1 MANWRSYID
10 PSVGDGQNTL
20 DGIIANGLT
29 YGIGISDDLSVT
41 GLSTFSD
48 IARFSGTIRLDG
60 ELRDGDNNF
69 GSSGQVLSSDGN
81 DTRWVNAAQLS
92 AGAAAQIAINAD
104 NSTNANR
111 FITFVDS
118 SSGNNDLKTDV
129 SLLYNPSSND
139 LLTHGDIVSG
149 RGSGGVALTIN
160 DGYGNANVT
169 WNHQNGVPEQ
179 NGNAARIEVNTDSTS
194 NATMTFELKS
204 NVTGGSVVQT
214 TTVLDLFETQIRP
227 HKNIT
232 PVSDSSIN
240 IGSNSVR
247 FANGYF
253 DALTGNL
260 TGNVTGNS
268 DTTTLATAVQTKRVT
283 SSNHFL
289 TFVPVAHDASGGS
302 SEVKTNSDFYVT
314 PNGSNSSQLF
324 VRGDITAFAGAASD
338 DRLKTKRESIDNAL
352 DKVLSLNGF
361 TFEWNEL
368 GSRIIGV
375 PEGTKSVGISAQET
389 QGIVPEAVKEIIT
402 PEGDDFLSVKYEKL
416 VPLLIEAIKEL
427 NGKVEDLQQ
436 QLLDK

>member
-1 MANWRSYID
+1 MNKQSIFADNIPLIFGEDLDLQIQAGATSGD
-10 PSVGDGQNTL
+10 FTNLSVIRTVTN
-20 DGIIANGLT
+20 NGLT
-29 YGIGISDDLSVT
+29 IEVPNTSTGFTIRNRLGSGLLNFENMLTAIPNGAVSLLFNNRTKLATNDGGITVT
-41 GLSTFSD
+41 GGITASGITTTSGVLDINAGGQANTFKVEDLTAGRVVIAGTGGELEDNSALTFSGSTLSGT
-48 IARFSGTIRLDG
+48 FSGT
-60 ELRDGDNNF
+60 
-69 GSSGQVLSSDGN
+69 
-81 DTRWVNAAQLS
+81 
-92 AGAAAQIAINAD
+92 
-104 NSTNANR
+104 
-111 FITFVDS
+111 
-118 SSGNNDLKTDV
+118 
-129 SLLYNPSSND
+129 
-139 LLTHGDIVSG
+139 
-149 RGSGGVALTIN
+149 
-160 DGYGNANVT
+160 
-169 WNHQNGVPEQ
+169 
-179 NGNAARIEVNTDSTS
+179 
-194 NATMTFELKS
+194 
-204 NVTGGSVVQT
+204 
-214 TTVLDLFETQIRP
+214 
-227 HKNIT
+227 
-232 PVSDSSIN
+232 
-240 IGSNSVR
+240 
-247 FANGYF
+247 
-253 DALTGNL
+253 LTGNL
-260 TGNVTGNS
+260 VGNS

-289 TFVPVAHDASGGS
+289 TFVPVAHDANGGS